1 MISNRGLQIGNL
13 LYNHR
18 DWACPIIGI
27 DKDRVTVIARQ
38 YGKETFLLED
48 MKEIKLS
55 EKIMCL
61 FKNEVKGF
69 YSVKQRNCHFDHY
82 WEWIQFEELDE
93 EDEDEVEE
101 IEYKIKLFQSV
112 YNGYWVEIENHI
124 TGAKFYGQVEF
135 LHQLQN
141 AISQCEIPF
150 NIVNNKSIIDMI

>member
-82 WEWIQFEELDE
+82 WEWIQFEEQDE
-93 EDEDEVEE
+93 EDPEDDVPELLH
-101 IEYKIKLFQSV
+101 KIKLFQSI
-112 YNGYWVEIENHI
+112 YKGYWVEIYNYI
-124 TGAKFYGQVEF
+124 TGARFYGQLEF

-141 AISQCEIPF
+141 ACDQCEVPF
-150 NIVNNKSIIDMI
+150 EIKQEIIDKL